1 MRVRSAR
8 ARERARRSEALKRG
22 AIGVVL
28 DGTRLLVLQR
38 ERVANPEFYP
48 LLRSL
53 GFKNLPDQSGMSAIR
68 SAGICKFVNPGVPL
82 LIELTSLYTRFLQR
96 NEESKPIANAALI
109 RSAKEPQKLQP

>member
-8 ARERARRSEALKRG
+8 ARERTRRSEALKRG
-22 AIGVVL
+22 AIGAVL

-68 SAGICKFVNPGVPL
+68 SAGIWKSVNAGY
-82 LIELTSLYTRFLQR
+82 S
-96 NEESKPIANAALI
+96 
-109 RSAKEPQKLQP
+109 SAH